1 MSFLDKLEKKIGKYA
16 IKNLMLYV
24 IIAYA
29 VGYFLYISGNFSAVM
44 ALNLNPAEILHGQVW
59 RIFTFLIEPPSLTSP
74 IFFIFVLYIY
84 YFIGRNLERAWGAFK
99 FNVFFFMGMTMT
111 VVGSILIYVFTGQI
125 FILSMYYINFSMFIA
140 FAMEVPNVMFL
151 FMFFIPVKAKW
162 LAVIDFVY
170 IAGTVVCGYLSYI
183 VDIPYT
189 VGYFGIGR
197 TPAEATAAVI
207 ALVNLL
213 VFSLLNNSRAKAKKR
228 QKEFYKR
235 MNSGSFGTG
244 AGYWGNPNK
253 GPSGAGPNPNRAT
266 NATRGFGNNKP
277 IHVCAVCGKTDI
289 DDENETFRYCSICK
303 GNYEYCSEHI
313 KNHTHMTE

>member
-29 VGYFLYISGNFSAVM
+29 IGYLLYISGNISAVM
-44 ALNLNPAEILHGQVW
+44 ALNLNPAEILRGQIW
-59 RIFTFLIEPPSLTSP
+59 RIFTFLIEPPSLSSP

-84 YFIGRNLERAWGAFK
+84 YFIGRNLERTWGAFK
-99 FNVFFFMGMTMT
+99 FNVFFFMGMAMT
-111 VVGSILIYVFTGQI
+111 VVSSILIYAIFNQV

-140 FAMEVPNVMFL
+140 FAMEVPNMMFL

-162 LAVIDFVY
+162 LAIIDAVY
-170 IAGTVVCGYLSYI
+170 ISATVVCGFLSYV
-183 VDIPYT
+183 VDIPYF

-197 TPAEATAAVI
+197 NPADATAAAV
-207 ALVNLL
+207 ALINLL
-213 VFSLLNNSRAKAKKR
+213 IFSLMNNSRAKAKKR
-228 QKEFYKR
+228 QKEFYQR
-235 MNSGSFGTG
+235 MNSGAYSSGG
-244 AGYWGNPNK
+244 GYWSSQT
-253 GPSGAGPNPNRAT
+253 SGSSAERNNHNRAT